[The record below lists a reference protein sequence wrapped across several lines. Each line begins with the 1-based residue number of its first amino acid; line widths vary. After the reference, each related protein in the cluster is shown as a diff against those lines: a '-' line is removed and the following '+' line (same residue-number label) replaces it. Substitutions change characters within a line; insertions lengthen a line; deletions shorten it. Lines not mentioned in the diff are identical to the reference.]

1 MSYGTKFSDNILDDP
16 RYLFVGNNSK
26 LMGINFIRDIFK
38 RSYNLLSSSSST
50 ILKKKS
56 IINKMNN
63 CKYLKLPGFCF
74 LLFVEMY
81 WPYKCVCG
89 AGSVRCVEYFRHA
102 IHSPRLWRLYIQNG
116 NRQCLPSQESL
127 PGSQTNICQALPRR

>member
-63 CKYLKLPGFCF
+63 CKYLKLPGFFF

-81 WPYKCVCG
+81 WPYKCVCE

-102 IHSPRLWRLYIQNG
+102 IHSPRL
-116 NRQCLPSQESL
+116 
-127 PGSQTNICQALPRR
+127 